1 MYDNTTVQM
10 STASLSLADK
20 ARLEEI
26 AKLTAKGYEPEQI
39 RHVTDLDV
47 VYIRRIQ
54 ARQEFEDALRAFSPE
69 AAKLWEES
77 QRSSQA
83 RKRVKIAAREDA
95 PEHYQMARDI
105 VRNSGS
111 LSDKDKVG
119 YLIKL
124 LEFSG
129 AVDETVEEE
138 VISLAPSQLSLIQE
152 TLREL
157 NERPLAAGIGEGNGA
172 VRETGGYVTT
182 PSNTRVS

>member
-1 MYDNTTVQM
+1 MPSPSL
-10 STASLSLADK
+10 STADI

-54 ARQEFEDALRAFSPE
+54 AREEFEPALRAVSPE
-69 AAKLWEES
+69 AAQLWEES

-105 VRNSGS
+105 LRTSTA
-111 LSDKDKVG
+111 LSDKDKLG
-119 YLIKL
+119 YLIKM

-157 NERPLAAGIGEGNGA
+157 A
-172 VRETGGYVTT
+172 
-182 PSNTRVS
+182 SK